1 MEVLFATTN
10 PAKIKTYK
18 NKLEMQGI
26 KVLTLKDIGLNKDVE
41 ETGKDA
47 IENACI
53 KAKTYGE
60 LAKKMTISIDTNL
73 FFENIPEEEQPGTH
87 VRRVLGKTLSDEEM
101 IKYYKSLA
109 KKYGGKITAK
119 WVNGIAI
126 YYNGKM
132 QTYEFSKSKFY
143 LVDSESPKRHKG
155 YPLDSISII
164 PEFNKY
170 LTDLT
175 EKENKQREEEQ
186 KRNNNIDVVNTIVEM
201 LNNM

>member
-18 NKLEMQGI
+18 EKLENHGI
-26 KVLTLKDIGLNKDVE
+26 KVLTLKDIGIDIEVE
-41 ETGKDA
+41 ETGTTA

-53 KAKTYGE
+53 KAKTYGDI
-60 LAKKMTISIDTNL
+60 AKKITIGIDTNL
-73 FFENIPEEEQPGTH
+73 FFENIEEKEQPGTH
-87 VRRVLGKTLSDEEM
+87 VRRVNGKTLTDEEM
-101 IKYYKSLA
+101 IIHYKNLA
-109 KKYGGKITAK
+109 KKYGGKIVAK

-126 YYNGKM
+126 YNGKDIK
-132 QTYEFSKSKFY
+132 TYSFCKNKFY
-143 LVDSESPKRHKG
+143 LVDKESSKRHPG

-175 EKENKQREEEQ
+175 KDEIE
-186 KRNNNIDVVNTIVEM
+186 KRNENQNINNNSDVIDTIVQM